1 MRSPDV
7 SSERRLV
14 AWKDQA
20 WLSAASLIVVA
31 GLAVDTRRHRM
42 ANRLDTFYTPA
53 HGLVY
58 AGWVACAVVV
68 LRVVRNEMAD
78 GARRFDAVPQGF
90 EPAVIGVAVFGIGGV
105 GDLLWHTVF
114 GIEQQIKILF
124 SPTHLLLMA
133 AMLMVAFGVIRSAWM
148 TADQPVE
155 PSIASPAPHRRRVTV
170 AFRQFWPVAVAA
182 GAMISVLLV
191 FVQFASPYEAPLF
204 SSSAPFGALQTILET
219 LGSLAVMITTVVLF
233 GIVLL
238 LARRWVLPF
247 GTFSITFAVAASG
260 TFVYMDF
267 RPVRLLLSL
276 LAGAVGCDCLSW
288 ALRRVPDARLSYRL
302 LGGLAPLLVWT
313 SYVVFSVADKE
324 IVWSAEQWTG
334 TLLWSS
340 LIGLALTVLLL
351 PPRSTPVA
359 YLD

>member
-1 MRSPDV
+1 MRSPDL

-68 LRVVRNEMAD
+68 LRVVRKEMAD
-78 GARRFDAVPQGF
+78 GARRFGAVPQGF
-90 EPAVIGVAVFGIGGV
+90 EPAVIGVVVFGIGGV

-114 GIEQQIKILF
+114 GIEQRIKILF

-148 TADQPVE
+148 TADLPVE
-155 PSIASPAPHRRRVTV
+155 PSTASPTPHRRHATV
-170 AFRQFWPVAVAA
+170 AFRQFWPVVVAA
-182 GAMISVLLV
+182 GSMISVLLV
-191 FVQFASPYEAPLF
+191 FVQFSSPYEAPLF

-219 LGSLAVMITTVVLF
+219 LGSLAVMITSVVLF

-247 GTFSITFAVAASG
+247 GTFCITFAVAASG

-276 LAGAVGCDCLSW
+276 LVGAVACDCLCW

-313 SYVVFSVADKE
+313 SYVVFSVADKA

-351 PPRSTPVA
+351 PPRSTPVG